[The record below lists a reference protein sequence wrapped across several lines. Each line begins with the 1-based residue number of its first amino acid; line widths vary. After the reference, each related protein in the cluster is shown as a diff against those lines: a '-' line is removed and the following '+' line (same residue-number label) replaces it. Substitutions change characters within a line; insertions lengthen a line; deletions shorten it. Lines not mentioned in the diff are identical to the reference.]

1 MSSKSKTL
9 FQGLPK
15 CSQVPADGVSF
26 DSGTLTLL
34 LKMRAV
40 GCLIPQ
46 CDRSPKTERGRRVA
60 SSAVMAN
67 GHQISV
73 VPLPPSSSTVVS
85 VRRSARPS
93 IRGGLSAA
101 RRHRA
106 GGLISANCVRESPAL
121 FCSPS
126 LEPRRRWKG
135 KGRGTEGMSAPTRPS
150 HSLSCVPILSLF

>member
-46 CDRSPKTERGRRVA
+46 CVRPSAPSPLGVSTPPLTERTA
-60 SSAVMAN
+60 AYSAC
-67 GHQISV
+67 G
-73 VPLPPSSSTVVS
+73 
-85 VRRSARPS
+85 
-93 IRGGLSAA
+93 A
-101 RRHRA
+101 RR
-106 GGLISANCVRESPAL
+106 
-121 FCSPS
+121 
-126 LEPRRRWKG
+126 RRRWFSVSQNG
-135 KGRGTEGMSAPTRPS
+135 LRRPS
-150 HSLSCVPILSLF
+150 FQISFFTHGQRGLCCLVSVCRSESHSCPYKAYQKKGDARCRCWLDYWCGFQINPLLRDR